1 MELIGFLVICYGV
14 YMLLLAFK
22 EAPLASLFFYGG
34 FIGGFALMI
43 RMIDAGYKGIS
54 GVVFG
59 ICAIS
64 GIAISGRIEIA
75 DS

>member
-1 MELIGFLVICYGV
+1 MTQIELIGFLVLGYV
-14 YMLLLAFK
+14 AYLMLVAFK

-43 RMIDAGYKGIS
+43 RMGDAGYGGIS
-54 GVVFG
+54 GVVFA

-64 GIAISGRIEIA
+64 GIAISGRIE
-75 DS
+75 

>member
-1 MELIGFLVICYGV
+1 MELIGFLVIAYGAC
-14 YMLLLAFK
+14 LLLVAFK

-34 FIGGFALMI
+34 FVGGFALMI
-43 RMIDAGYKGIS
+43 RMHDAGYGGIS

-64 GIAISGRIEIA
+64 GIAISGRIK
-75 DS
+75 